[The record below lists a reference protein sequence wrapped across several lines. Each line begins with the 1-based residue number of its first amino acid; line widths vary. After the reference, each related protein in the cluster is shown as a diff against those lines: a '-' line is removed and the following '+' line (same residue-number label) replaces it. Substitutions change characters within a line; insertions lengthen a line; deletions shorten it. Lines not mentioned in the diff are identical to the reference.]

1 MYTDVYIKPGL
12 ETLNPKPYQTFNLKA
27 STLNPQPGALPHA
40 AAIPKPE
47 TGQQLRQGP
56 WVSLNEL
63 NLSYHNTETISCTIE
78 LY

>member
-1 MYTDVYIKPGL
+1 MYTEVYIKPGL

-27 STLNPQPGALPHA
+27 STL
-40 AAIPKPE
+40 AIPKPE

-63 NLSYHNTETISCTIE
+63 NLSYHNTETIPFTIE